1 MEFTLKNGKTVQ
13 IESCRVSDAEYIIAY
28 LRQIALDTKNLMREP
43 EEVTMTLDD
52 EIKFIEKIQKSSN
65 NCMYCVWDKRKL
77 ISVTGFNG
85 IPLKRACHK
94 ASLGIS
100 ILPKYQNL
108 GLGYKLMCVLI
119 DTAKQR
125 GIHRLE
131 LDVRVDNPDAI
142 YVYEKAGFV
151 KEGIKKDAF
160 FIDGQYVD
168 LQMMAIILE
177 ENL

>member
-1 MEFTLKNGKTVQ
+1 MNFSLKNGTMVQ
-13 IESCRVSDAEYIIAY
+13 IEPCAVRDAEHIVAY

-52 EIKFIEKIQKSSN
+52 EIKFIEKVQKSSN

-85 IPLKRACHK
+85 IELKRARHK

-100 ILPKYQNL
+100 VLPEYQNQ
-108 GLGYKLMCVLI
+108 GLGYKLMSVLV
-119 DTAKQR
+119 DTAKER
-125 GIHRLE
+125 GLHRLE

-142 YVYEKAGFV
+142 YIYEKAGFV